1 MGIFDVLVQIGRVIY
16 IARGRERGKLA
27 VIVNV
32 VDGNRALVDGPGLK
46 RQMINFKN
54 MLLTKMTLKIT
65 HYDKTKAIIAAW
77 EKANINEL
85 WSKTKMAQSRRRSAL
100 RAKMS
105 DFDRFKLMKAKQAR
119 NRILK
124 RELERVKILHKR
136 SKRAEKKEKQSTS
149 LLHIL
154 KKLRQLQKSAA
165 YQEAESQCGNDMLKR
180 VQLIYPLVIRAEMNA
195 VTDYGFTASF
205 AGLSKYMHEI
215 YALSGEDKEVERLM
229 SEVRSMIFPELPLPD
244 AAAAIPL

>member
-85 WSKTKMAQSRRRSAL
+85 WSKTKMAQSRKRSAL
-100 RAKMS
+100 RAKMT

-124 RELERVKILHKR
+124 RELERVKKLHKK
-136 SKRAEKKEKQSTS
+136 SKRAEKKEKQ
-149 LLHIL
+149 
-154 KKLRQLQKSAA
+154 
-165 YQEAESQCGNDMLKR
+165 
-180 VQLIYPLVIRAEMNA
+180 
-195 VTDYGFTASF
+195 
-205 AGLSKYMHEI
+205 LSKKKKKTT
-215 YALSGEDKEVERLM
+215 A
-229 SEVRSMIFPELPLPD
+229 
-244 AAAAIPL
+244 

>member
-1 MGIFDVLVQIGRVIY
+1 MYRKELLLETYFAINFCFYFFPFMQPNYYHCRSEVSVIQRVRYVTILPELVKTGQLKSFCFSAVLCLSEIFTRVIPVRVKKEY
-16 IARGRERGKLA
+16 FFHWTFLQRVK
-27 VIVNV
+27 
-32 VDGNRALVDGPGLK
+32 
-46 RQMINFKN
+46 M
-54 MLLTKMTLKIT
+54 LTK
-65 HYDKTKAIIAAW
+65 A
-77 EKANINEL
+77 EG
-85 WSKTKMAQSRRRSAL
+85 
-100 RAKMS
+100 RA
-105 DFDRFKLMKAKQAR
+105 
-119 NRILK
+119 
-124 RELERVKILHKR
+124 
-136 SKRAEKKEKQSTS
+136 S

-205 AGLSKYMHEI
+205 SGLSKYMHEI

-244 AAAAIPL
+244 ATAALPL

>member
-85 WSKTKMAQSRRRSAL
+85 WSKTKLAQSRRRRAL

-124 RELERVKILHKR
+124 REFERVKILHKR
-136 SKRAEKKEKQSTS
+136 AEKKAKQSRINCLECCKE
-149 LLHIL
+149 LL
-154 KKLRQLQKSAA
+154 LRQLQNSAA

-195 VTDYGFTASF
+195 VTDYGFAASY
-205 AGLSKYMHEI
+205 AGLSEYMHEI
-215 YALSGEDKEVERLM
+215 YVLSGEDKEVERLM

-244 AAAAIPL
+244 ATAALPL

>member
-1 MGIFDVLVQIGRVIY
+1 MKTFRVCAFIEIYNRSRHPRYVLKFKMLAGIFDVLVQIGRVIY

-85 WSKTKMAQSRRRSAL
+85 WSKTKLAQSRRRRAL

-105 DFDRFKLMKAKQAR
+105 DFDRFKLMKAKQAVIVSLYLLFYFIVEFSRFQR

-124 RELERVKILHKR
+124 REFERVKILHKR
-136 SKRAEKKEKQSTS
+136 AEKKAKQSRINCLECCKE
-149 LLHIL
+149 LLV
-154 KKLRQLQKSAA
+154 
-165 YQEAESQCGNDMLKR
+165 GNLFC
-180 VQLIYPLVIRAEMNA
+180 Y
-195 VTDYGFTASF
+195 
-205 AGLSKYMHEI
+205 
-215 YALSGEDKEVERLM
+215 
-229 SEVRSMIFPELPLPD
+229 
-244 AAAAIPL
+244 

>member
-136 SKRAEKKEKQSTS
+136 SKRAEKKEKQSINK
-149 LLHIL
+149 LNL
-154 KKLRQLQKSAA
+154 KPNECVELFFFWF
-165 YQEAESQCGNDMLKR
+165 NITD
-180 VQLIYPLVIRAEMNA
+180 A
-195 VTDYGFTASF
+195 VTVKSCF
-205 AGLSKYMHEI
+205 K
-215 YALSGEDKEVERLM
+215 
-229 SEVRSMIFPELPLPD
+229 
-244 AAAAIPL
+244 

>member
-1 MGIFDVLVQIGRVIY
+1 MNENISCLRFHRNLQSFTTPQICFEIQNGIFDVLVQIGRVIY

-85 WSKTKMAQSRRRSAL
+85 WSKTKLAQSRRRRAL

-124 RELERVKILHKR
+124 REFERVKILHKR
-136 SKRAEKKEKQSTS
+136 AEKKAKQSINK
-149 LLHIL
+149 LNL
-154 KKLRQLQKSAA
+154 KPNEGVKLCNQNSFMFQ
-165 YQEAESQCGNDMLKR
+165 
-180 VQLIYPLVIRAEMNA
+180 
-195 VTDYGFTASF
+195 VT
-205 AGLSKYMHEI
+205 
-215 YALSGEDKEVERLM
+215 
-229 SEVRSMIFPELPLPD
+229 
-244 AAAAIPL
+244 

>member
-85 WSKTKMAQSRRRSAL
+85 WSKTKLAQSRRRRAL

-124 RELERVKILHKR
+124 REFERVKILHKR
-136 SKRAEKKEKQSTS
+136 AEKKAKQSINKLNLKPNEGVKLFF
-149 LLHIL
+149 LL
-154 KKLRQLQKSAA
+154 
-165 YQEAESQCGNDMLKR
+165 
-180 VQLIYPLVIRAEMNA
+180 
-195 VTDYGFTASF
+195 
-205 AGLSKYMHEI
+205 
-215 YALSGEDKEVERLM
+215 
-229 SEVRSMIFPELPLPD
+229 
-244 AAAAIPL
+244 